1 MIGKIYWGH
10 KMTNIVGIVQARL
23 GSTRLPNKVIKKLG
37 NKTILEIL
45 LNRLIK
51 SKTISRIVIATT
63 TKKEDDIIEKI
74 ALNSGFEVFRGS
86 EKDVLDRFYNAARE
100 YNAGIIVRIT
110 ADNPLTDVD
119 LIDSQVEFLIEGG
132 YDYVTAKG
140 IILGLGSEVFT
151 LNTLKKAWE
160 NAKEKYLREHVTPY
174 IYENPEMFKLGY
186 VDPPDFL
193 KREDIRLTI
202 DTIEDFK
209 LYQMLYHYFRNLVNV
224 DIREVI
230 KFLDENPNIKEI
242 NKAIRQKN
250 YEEVEE

>member
-1 MIGKIYWGH
+1 
-10 KMTNIVGIVQARL
+10 MTNIVGIVQARV

-45 LNRLIK
+45 LNRLTK
-51 SKTISRIVIATT
+51 SKTINRIVIATT

-74 ALNSGFEVFRGS
+74 ALNSGFEVFKGS
-86 EKDVLDRFYNAARE
+86 EKDVLDRYYNAAIE
-100 YNAGIIVRIT
+100 YNADIIVRIT

-119 LIDSQVEFLIEGG
+119 LIDSQVESLIESS

-160 NAKEKYLREHVTPY
+160 NAKEKYQREHVTPY

-186 VDPPDFL
+186 VNPPDLL

-209 LYQMLYHYFRNLVNV
+209 LYQELYNHLGDLENA
-224 DIREVI
+224 DIQKII
-230 KFLDENPNIKEI
+230 KFLDKNPKIKEI
-242 NKAIRQKN
+242 NLKVRQKN
-250 YEEVEE
+250 YKEVE

>member
-1 MIGKIYWGH
+1 
-10 KMTNIVGIVQARL
+10 MTNIVGIVQARV

-45 LNRLIK
+45 LNRLTK
-51 SKTISRIVIATT
+51 SKTINRIVIATT

-74 ALNSGFEVFRGS
+74 ALNSGFEVFKGS
-86 EKDVLDRFYNAARE
+86 EKDVLDRYYNAAIE

-119 LIDSQVEFLIEGG
+119 LIDSQVESLIESS

-160 NAKEKYLREHVTPY
+160 NAKEKYQREHVTPY

-186 VDPPDFL
+186 VNPPDLL

-209 LYQMLYHYFRNLVNV
+209 LYQELYNHLGDLENA
-224 DIREVI
+224 DIQKII
-230 KFLDENPNIKEI
+230 KFLDKNPKIKEI
-242 NKAIRQKN
+242 NLKVRQKN
-250 YEEVEE
+250 YKEVE

>member
-1 MIGKIYWGH
+1 
-10 KMTNIVGIVQARL
+10 MTNIVGIVQARL

-45 LNRLIK
+45 LNRLTK
-51 SKTISRIVIATT
+51 SKTINRIVIATT

-74 ALNSGFEVFRGS
+74 ALNSGFEVFKGS
-86 EKDVLDRFYNAARE
+86 EKDVLDRYYNAAIE

-119 LIDSQVEFLIEGG
+119 LIDSQVESLIESS

-160 NAKEKYLREHVTPY
+160 NAKEKYQREHVTPY

-186 VDPPDFL
+186 VNPPDLL

-209 LYQMLYHYFRNLVNV
+209 LYQELYNHLGDLENA
-224 DIREVI
+224 DIQKII
-230 KFLDENPNIKEI
+230 KFLDKNPKIKEI
-242 NKAIRQKN
+242 NLKVRQKN
-250 YEEVEE
+250 YKEVE

>member
-10 KMTNIVGIVQARL
+10 KMTNIVGIVQARV

-45 LNRLIK
+45 LNRLTK
-51 SKTISRIVIATT
+51 SKTINRIVIATT

-74 ALNSGFEVFRGS
+74 ALNSGFEVFKGS
-86 EKDVLDRFYNAARE
+86 EKDVLDRYYNAAIE

-119 LIDSQVEFLIEGG
+119 LIDSQVESLIESS

-160 NAKEKYLREHVTPY
+160 NAKEKYQREHVTPY

-186 VDPPDFL
+186 VNPPDLL

-209 LYQMLYHYFRNLVNV
+209 LYQELYNHLGDLENA
-224 DIREVI
+224 DIQKII
-230 KFLDENPNIKEI
+230 KFLDKNPKIKEI
-242 NKAIRQKN
+242 NLKVRQKN
-250 YEEVEE
+250 YKEVE

>member
-1 MIGKIYWGH
+1 
-10 KMTNIVGIVQARL
+10 MTNIVGIVQARV

-37 NKTILEIL
+37 NKTIIEIL
-45 LNRLIK
+45 LNRLTK
-51 SKTISRIVIATT
+51 SKTINRIVIATT

-74 ALNSGFEVFRGS
+74 ALNSGFEVFKGS
-86 EKDVLDRFYNAARE
+86 EKDVLDRYYNAAIE

-119 LIDSQVEFLIEGG
+119 LIDSQVESLIESS

-160 NAKEKYLREHVTPY
+160 NAKEKYQREHVTPY

-186 VDPPDFL
+186 VNPPDLL

-209 LYQMLYHYFRNLVNV
+209 LYQELYNHLGDLENA
-224 DIREVI
+224 DIQKII
-230 KFLDENPNIKEI
+230 KFLDKNPKIKEI
-242 NKAIRQKN
+242 NLKVRQKN
-250 YEEVEE
+250 YKEVE